1 MPARSIVRRFP
12 PLVLELAILLAWL
25 LFVSLAYDRFRP
37 GSSASSVGTH
47 ELLTAAGEGPG
58 AEWVGIYLE
67 GQKIGAGLADTLTL
81 PTGLRIQERTWL
93 KLRAFE
99 QNRDITTIFIAQTD
113 LQHRLKSF
121 RFVLSSPPS
130 ALDVTGEVRG
140 MLLDLTLRTG
150 ADETRKQVALTE
162 VPEVSLT
169 FKARI
174 LEQDPSVGQT
184 LSVPYFD
191 PATLAMQTLDVKVVE
206 KGTAQVNGSTL
217 PTYTLEASYHGF
229 KSTAVV
235 TRDGRT
241 LSETNALGMTLKRE
255 TREEAMSF
263 GKDQAA
269 EVDIIALSAV
279 PVDAPIPNARQTV
292 QLSALL
298 SGGGVEVLLGRP
310 AEGRKPGEVDIR
322 VPPRSAWKT
331 YQIPMSDPRMAPYL
345 ADETLLQVTHPRIQK
360 TAQSILGDI
369 TNAEDAVARLN
380 AWVNER
386 LTKEPVMGVPS
397 ALEILSMGRGD
408 CNEHT
413 TLFTALARSVGI
425 PTKMAAGVVYSEQ
438 ITGAPA
444 FYYHAWP
451 VVYLGEW
458 VPVDP
463 TFGQLPADATHIRLV
478 EGSMEDQLALLRVVG
493 NLQIRIQ
500 EVR

>member
-1 MPARSIVRRFP
+1 MPGPARSVRVP
-12 PLVLELAILLAWL
+12 PLVLELSVVLAWL
-25 LFVSLAYDRFRP
+25 LMVWLAYERFRP
-37 GSSASSVGTH
+37 ATSASQAGMG
-47 ELLTAAGEGPG
+47 ELLTAAGDGPG

-67 GQKIGAGLADTLTL
+67 GQKIGAGLADTLAL
-81 PTGLRIQERTWL
+81 PNGYRIQERTWL

-113 LQHRLKSF
+113 KQHRLKNF

-130 ALDVTGEVRG
+130 ALDVSGEVRG
-140 MLLDLTLRTG
+140 ALLDLTLRTG
-150 ADETRKQVALTE
+150 EEETRKQVPLTE

-174 LEQDPSVGQT
+174 LEKDPAVGET
-184 LSVPYFD
+184 LELPYFD
-191 PATLAMQTLDVKVVE
+191 PATLASQTLQVKVVE
-206 KGTAQVNGSTL
+206 KGSAQVNGTTT

-229 KSTAVV
+229 KSTSIV

-241 LSETNALGMTLKRE
+241 LSETNALGMSLKRE

-263 GKDQAA
+263 GKEQAG

-279 PVDAPIPNARQTV
+279 PVDRPIPNARSTV
-292 QLSALL
+292 SLDAHLW
-298 SGGGVEVLLGRP
+298 GGGVEVLLGRP
-310 AEGRKPGEVDIR
+310 TEGRPVGTVQVRI
-322 VPPRSAWKT
+322 PPRSLWKT
-331 YQIPMSDPRMAPYL
+331 YQIPSVDVRLSPYL
-345 ADETLLQVTHPRIQK
+345 ADEDLLQVKNPRIQK

-380 AWVNER
+380 AWVHER

-397 ALEILSMGRGD
+397 ALEILENARGD

-425 PTKMAAGVVYSEQ
+425 PTQMAAGVVYSEEV
-438 ITGAPA
+438 TGAPA

-458 VPVDP
+458 IPVDP
-463 TFGQLPADATHIRLV
+463 TFGQFPADATHIRLV
-478 EGSMEDQLALLRVVG
+478 EGSLSDQLALLRVVG
-493 NLQIRIQ
+493 NLQIRIE